1 MVCMNVPRICGMC
14 QHPMCIL
21 YVSTSHVIW
30 YVSTSFECG
39 VPCVCDMCQCVSGMS
54 QHAMCK
60 WYVSTSHVYVV
71 YVNVPCICCMCQC
84 PMYMLYVSTS
94 HVYVVCVNVPCVCV
108 TTLVSASRCYLF
120 DNSAKLITDPD
131 FITADNLD
139 ESKYKSVSIG
149 RKEGEVM
156 KDLIYK
162 HGFFR
167 RTEAIDF
174 QGVCSISPY
183 APKVGQT
190 LGSVHSVTLQIVYLF
205 IYFYLYCSCDRAA
218 RVSMCVI
225 YLNYCTPMSRCD
237 LLQPLCD
244 RVPTY

>member
-1 MVCMNVPRICGMC
+1 MLNMWRYTKTHCFTS
-14 QHPMCIL
+14 
-21 YVSTSHVIW
+21 VSPSLC
-30 YVSTSFECG
+30 S
-39 VPCVCDMCQCVSGMS
+39 
-54 QHAMCK
+54 
-60 WYVSTSHVYVV
+60 
-71 YVNVPCICCMCQC
+71 
-84 PMYMLYVSTS
+84 
-94 HVYVVCVNVPCVCV
+94 
-108 TTLVSASRCYLF
+108 CYLF

-183 APKVGQT
+183 APKVC
-190 LGSVHSVTLQIVYLF
+190 LVE
-205 IYFYLYCSCDRAA
+205 
-218 RVSMCVI
+218 
-225 YLNYCTPMSRCD
+225 
-237 LLQPLCD
+237 
-244 RVPTY
+244 

>member
-1 MVCMNVPRICGMC
+1 MCMC
-14 QHPMCIL
+14 HHL
-21 YVSTSHVIW
+21 L
-30 YVSTSFECG
+30 
-39 VPCVCDMCQCVSGMS
+39 CVC
-54 QHAMCK
+54 
-60 WYVSTSHVYVV
+60 
-71 YVNVPCICCMCQC
+71 
-84 PMYMLYVSTS
+84 
-94 HVYVVCVNVPCVCV
+94 
-108 TTLVSASRCYLF
+108 RCYLF

-183 APKVGQT
+183 APKVGHT
-190 LGSVHSVTLQIVYLF
+190 LGSGQVGLGHSVTLQIVTTCLF
-205 IYFYLYCSCDRAA
+205 TLFTSLL
-218 RVSMCVI
+218 I
-225 YLNYCTPMSRCD
+225 YLNYCTPMSGCD
-237 LLQPLCD
+237 ILQPLCD
-244 RVPTY
+244 HVPRLS

>member
-1 MVCMNVPRICGMC
+1 MC
-14 QHPMCIL
+14 
-21 YVSTSHVIW
+21 VW
-30 YVSTSFECG
+30 YVST
-39 VPCVCDMCQCVSGMS
+39 P
-54 QHAMCK
+54 
-60 WYVSTSHVYVV
+60 HVYVV
-71 YVNVPCICCMCQC
+71 G
-84 PMYMLYVSTS
+84 
-94 HVYVVCVNVPCVCV
+94 VNVPCVCV

-190 LGSVHSVTLQIVYLF
+190 LGLGQVRSGHSVTLQIITTCLF
-205 IYFYLYCSCDRAA
+205 TCL
-218 RVSMCVI
+218 VVTQLHVLVCV
-225 YLNYCTPMSRCD
+225 
-237 LLQPLCD
+237 
-244 RVPTY
+244 